1 MAGERILVADDSVA
15 VQEICRSILENEGY
29 QVDVCSNGVAAMSY
43 ADLPDCDLIIIDKS
57 LRDITGLDTA
67 KLVKSD
73 PDLYRIPILQLVHED
88 DVSDKSS
95 QDMLG
100 SNAWMVKPFHP
111 DILLHKVEVLLEER
125 EVLDRARAYMRRT
138 ADQIMHNLAEKHL
151 QDAIDQKVALITER
165 SIQTVVNAVDSKARS
180 EVDARVTSLTQ
191 EKEAEL
197 VKLVVQEVAK
207 NMVEKLAQSKVTEAM
222 DVILREETEKCL
234 RKAAENL
241 LPGLVRDRIKEGLDH
256 TLPKEVQKRVQ
267 KEAED
272 LVPDA
277 ANKVVGIIDEV
288 AQRIVPKIAREIL
301 GEITSNAVQGVLDE
315 KVPPYV
321 QRYTAP
327 EVDSQVRN
335 RLNPI
340 IEESA
345 GRIAKRVTLITAGM
359 LAINLLAIG
368 YLVGDKILGGSAP
381 WAATAENSDSSPTPS
396 PTPKPTPTPA
406 PLTGILNLLGNQNQT
421 QNQNKG
427 KN

>member
-1 MAGERILVADDSVA
+1 
-15 VQEICRSILENEGY
+15 
-29 QVDVCSNGVAAMSY
+29 
-43 ADLPDCDLIIIDKS
+43 
-57 LRDITGLDTA
+57 
-67 KLVKSD
+67 
-73 PDLYRIPILQLVHED
+73 
-88 DVSDKSS
+88 
-95 QDMLG
+95 
-100 SNAWMVKPFHP
+100 
-111 DILLHKVEVLLEER
+111 
-125 EVLDRARAYMRRT
+125 
-138 ADQIMHNLAEKHL
+138 
-151 QDAIDQKVALITER
+151 
-165 SIQTVVNAVDSKARS
+165 
-180 EVDARVTSLTQ
+180 
-191 EKEAEL
+191 
-197 VKLVVQEVAK
+197 
-207 NMVEKLAQSKVTEAM
+207 MVEKLAQSKVTEAM